1 MTDLIHPSAII
12 HPSVVLEPG
21 VQIGPFC
28 VIEEE
33 AHIGANSVLHANVIV
48 QKYTRI
54 GKECEIH
61 GGAIL
66 GGAPQDTK
74 FKGEKSF
81 LEIGDRNVI
90 REFVTIHRASGE
102 GQATRLGDRNML
114 MAYVHIGHNCEIGS
128 GITIASY
135 CGVSGHVTID
145 DSANISGVVG
155 IHQFCRIGTLA
166 MIGGVSGVVQ
176 DIPPYMLANGQ
187 RARVFDININGL
199 RRAGVSPKV
208 RGELRMA
215 FKLLYRA
222 NFNQSQALEA
232 ILSEIPTSPELELLL
247 NFIRE
252 SREGFNGRGKN
263 PPPKPAAS

>member
-12 HPSVVLEPG
+12 HPSAALEPG
-21 VQIGPFC
+21 VRIGPFC
-28 VIEEE
+28 VIEED
-33 AHIGANSVLHANVIV
+33 AQIGAGSILHAGVTI

-54 GKECEIH
+54 GRECEIH

-66 GGAPQDTK
+66 GGTPQDTK

-81 LEIGDRNVI
+81 LEIGDHNII

-102 GQATRLGDRNML
+102 GEITRLGDRNML
-114 MAYVHIGHNCEIGS
+114 MAYAHIGHNCEIGN

-135 CGVSGHVTID
+135 AGVSGHVTID

-166 MIGGVSGVVQ
+166 MVGGVSGVVK
-176 DIPPYMLANGQ
+176 DIPPYMIANGQ
-187 RARVFDININGL
+187 RAKIIDININGL

-208 RGELRMA
+208 RGELRLA
-215 FKLLYRA
+215 YKLLERSGL
-222 NFNQSQALEA
+222 NQSQALEA
-232 ILSEIPTSPELELLL
+232 IINDIPTSPELELLL
-247 NFIRE
+247 NFIRQ

-263 PPPKPAAS
+263 PLPKPPA

>member
-12 HPSVVLEPG
+12 HPSAEIAPDARV
-21 VQIGPFC
+21 GPFC
-28 VIEEE
+28 VIEED
-33 AHIGANSVLHANVIV
+33 AQIGAGSILHAGVTI
-48 QKYTRI
+48 QKYTTI
-54 GKECEIH
+54 GRECEIH

-81 LEIGDRNVI
+81 LAIGDRNII

-102 GQATRLGDRNML
+102 GETTRLGDRNML
-114 MAYVHIGHNCEIGS
+114 MAYAHIGHNCRIGN

-232 ILSEIPTSPELELLL
+232 ITNDIPPSPELELLL

-252 SREGFNGRGKN
+252 SREGFNGRGNN
-263 PPPKPAAS
+263 PPPK

>member
-12 HPSVVLEPG
+12 HPKAEIASG

-28 VIEEE
+28 VVEED
-33 AHIGANSVLHANVIV
+33 AHIGEGSLLHAGVTV
-48 QKYTRI
+48 QKYTTVGRH
-54 GKECEIH
+54 CEIH

-66 GGAPQDTK
+66 GGSPQDTK

-81 LEIGDRNVI
+81 LEIGDHNVI

-102 GQATRLGDRNML
+102 GEMTRIGDRNML
-114 MAYVHIGHNCEIGS
+114 MAYAHIGHNCEIGS

-135 CGVSGHVTID
+135 AGISGHVTID

-166 MIGGVSGVVQ
+166 MIGGVSGVVK
-176 DIPPYMLANGQ
+176 DIPPYMIANGQ
-187 RARVFDININGL
+187 RAEVIDININGL

-208 RGELRMA
+208 RGELRIA
-215 FKLLYRA
+215 FKLLNRA
-222 NFNQSQALEA
+222 GLNQSQALEA
-232 ILSEIPTSPELELLL
+232 IINEIPTSPELELLL
-247 NFIRE
+247 NFIRQ
-252 SREGFNGRGKN
+252 SREGFNGRAKN
-263 PPPKPAAS
+263 PPPK